1 MLPLEVHGSNIWIK
15 AFASCFDKFCEQ
27 SERLAL
33 SSNNNAK
40 LNDAAG
46 ISLGFALYFGAFYS
60 HNDVPLL
67 SCKLAHLCGHL
78 PYRLDYYK

>member
-1 MLPLEVHGSNIWIK
+1 MQLKVHGSNICIK
-15 AFASCFDKFCEQ
+15 ALASCSDKFCEQ

-46 ISLGFALYFGAFYS
+46 ISLGFALCFGAFLVTTMS
-60 HNDVPLL
+60 H
-67 SCKLAHLCGHL
+67 SCLVN
-78 PYRLDYYK
+78 

>member
-15 AFASCFDKFCEQ
+15 ALASCSDKFCEQ

-46 ISLGFALYFGAFYS
+46 ISLGFTLYFGAFTVITMSY
-60 HNDVPLL
+60 
-67 SCKLAHLCGHL
+67 CKLAHLCVHL
-78 PYRLDYYK
+78 P